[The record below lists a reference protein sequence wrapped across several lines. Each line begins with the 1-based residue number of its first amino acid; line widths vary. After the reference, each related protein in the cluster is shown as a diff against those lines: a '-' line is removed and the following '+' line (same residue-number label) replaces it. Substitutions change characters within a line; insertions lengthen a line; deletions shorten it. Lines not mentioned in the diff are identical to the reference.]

1 LTPYVTTHLG
11 WAPFHFFSEGKYHDA
26 GEIHAHRALA
36 VLPDL
41 GFLVWRSA
49 VRDRHAAALAGCR
62 LILLALMSHDQKQ
75 LSFYDRNSAI
85 EPYGKSS
92 AKHFPYLTP
101 WLFVF
106 TLIWLAVYGVVFPD
120 PVGLAASN
128 WPLIIVGVIGAF
140 IGNVTAIGGGI
151 VFIPVLMF
159 AYSVDPVSALKLAF
173 VTQAVGM
180 TSGASGW
187 LRRGEVPGRLL
198 QWTVPSLV
206 VGTIISTFLI
216 YPQPMLVKGLFGP
229 IAFIAGLLTLITLDR
244 KGGRM
249 GLPAKARVP
258 IVLVSLVGGLITGW
272 VAIGEGEIIA
282 AFCMLAYGLNAH
294 RAIGL
299 GVVLL
304 SVNSLLLAFIHAFYY
319 GGVPWDM
326 AAFTMLGVLWGG
338 RLGPFL
344 AQWISP
350 RATKNVFA
358 VIALLDGLVITT
370 QASYVMF
377 LK

>member
-1 LTPYVTTHLG
+1 
-11 WAPFHFFSEGKYHDA
+11 
-26 GEIHAHRALA
+26 
-36 VLPDL
+36 
-41 GFLVWRSA
+41 
-49 VRDRHAAALAGCR
+49 
-62 LILLALMSHDQKQ
+62 M
-75 LSFYDRNSAI
+75 
-85 EPYGKSS
+85 
-92 AKHFPYLTP
+92 AKNFPYLTP

-120 PVGLAASN
+120 PIGLAAGN

-159 AYSVDPVSALKLAF
+159 AYQVDSVSALKLAF

-187 LRRGEVPGRLL
+187 LKRGEVPVRLL

-206 VGTIISTFLI
+206 VGTMISTFLI
-216 YPQPMLVKGLFGP
+216 HPQPMLVKGLFGP
-229 IAFIAGLLTLITLDR
+229 IAFLAGLLTLITFDR

-258 IVLVSLVGGLITGW
+258 IVLVSLVGGMITGW

-282 AFCMLAYGLNAH
+282 AFCMLAYGLNAN

-304 SVNSLLLAFIHAFYY
+304 SVNSLLLASIHAFYY

-350 RATKNVFA
+350 RATKKVFA
-358 VIALLDGLVITT
+358 VIALLDGMVISM

>member
-1 LTPYVTTHLG
+1 MMQVKSTID
-11 WAPFHFFSEGKYHDA
+11 E
-26 GEIHAHRALA
+26 R
-36 VLPDL
+36 
-41 GFLVWRSA
+41 WRGY
-49 VRDRHAAALAGCR
+49 RD
-62 LILLALMSHDQKQ
+62 
-75 LSFYDRNSAI
+75 
-85 EPYGKSS
+85 S
-92 AKHFPYLTP
+92 AKNFSYLTP
-101 WLFVF
+101 WLFAF
-106 TLIWLAVYGVVFPD
+106 TLIWLAAYGAVFPD
-120 PVGLAASN
+120 PFGLAASH

-140 IGNVTAIGGGI
+140 IGNVTAIGGGL

-159 AYSVDPVSALKLAF
+159 AYQVDPVSALKLAF

-187 LRRGEVPGRLL
+187 LKRGEVPGRLL

-206 VGTIISTFLI
+206 VGTMISTFLI
-216 YPQPMLVKGLFGP
+216 HPQPMLVKGLFGP
-229 IAFIAGLLTLITLDR
+229 IAFLAGLLTLITLDR
-244 KGGRM
+244 KGGRI

-258 IVLVSLVGGLITGW
+258 FVLVSLIGGMITGW

-282 AFCMLAYGLNAH
+282 AFCMLAYGLNAN
-294 RAIGL
+294 RAVGL

-304 SVNSLLLAFIHAFYY
+304 SVNSLLLASIHAFYY

-350 RATKNVFA
+350 RATKKVFA
-358 VIALLDGLVITT
+358 YIALLDGLVITL
-370 QASYVMF
+370 QAGYVMF
-377 LK
+377 FK